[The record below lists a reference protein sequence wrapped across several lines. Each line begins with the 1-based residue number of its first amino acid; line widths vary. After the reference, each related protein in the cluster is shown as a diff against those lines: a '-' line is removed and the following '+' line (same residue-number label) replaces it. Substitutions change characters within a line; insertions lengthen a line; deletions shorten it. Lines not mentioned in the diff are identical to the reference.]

1 MTAGVRVAAHA
12 PSPFFRRRRVV
23 ARVAT
28 SLAPAL
34 VAGVLVGCST
44 AGEASGESGPRQR
57 PESTDVLRPEAG
69 MPFDY
74 QIGEGYTPPD
84 GVRAVSRDREDEP
97 APGLY
102 NVCYVNAFQTQPGAL
117 KWWQDTHPAL
127 LLRDGDGELII
138 DEGWDEVLL
147 DTSTAALRTE
157 LAEIVGDW
165 IDGCAE
171 SGFQAVEP
179 DNLDSFERSRG
190 RLTAEHNAAFATTLA
205 DRAHDDG
212 LAIGQKNT
220 TDLLDRHEAIGFDF
234 AVAEECAQFDEC
246 DAYADAYDDRVFA
259 VEYEGEGDV
268 GFDESC
274 STWGDRISL
283 VLRDLAVLPAGEKGH
298 VFRTC

>member
-1 MTAGVRVAAHA
+1 MAGRAH
-12 PSPFFRRRRVV
+12 SPFFRHRRVV
-23 ARVAT
+23 AAVAT
-28 SLAPAL
+28 GLVSAL
-34 VAGVLVGCST
+34 GAGVLAGCSV
-44 AGEASGESGPRQR
+44 GGGASGEAEPGQR
-57 PESTDVLRPEAG
+57 RTKAADVLLPTAG
-69 MPFDY
+69 MRFDY
-74 QIGEGYTPPD
+74 QIGEGYEPPD

-102 NVCYVNAFQTQPGAL
+102 NVCYVNAFQTQPGSL
-117 KWWQDTHPAL
+117 EWWQDTHPSL

-147 DTSTAALRTE
+147 DTSTAARRAQ

-179 DNLDSFERSRG
+179 DNLDSFERSKG
-190 RLTAEHNAAFATTLA
+190 KLTKEHNAAFAGTLA
-205 DRAHDDG
+205 SRAHSDG

-220 TDLLDRHEAIGFDF
+220 TDLLDRHAEIGFDF
-234 AVAEECAQFDEC
+234 AVTEECAQFDEC
-246 DAYADAYDDRVFA
+246 DAYADTYADRVFA
-259 VEYEGEGDV
+259 IEYEGEGDV

-274 STWGDRISL
+274 SAWGDRISL
-283 VLRDLAVLPAGEKGH
+283 VLRDLDVLPAGEEGH

>member
-1 MTAGVRVAAHA
+1 MARRVQSLSPRRGRVA
-12 PSPFFRRRRVV
+12 

-28 SLAPAL
+28 GLASAL
-34 VAGVLVGCST
+34 VAGALAGCSV
-44 AGEASGESGPRQR
+44 AGGASGEAESEQR
-57 PESTDVLRPEAG
+57 PESTDVRLPTAG
-69 MPFDY
+69 MRFDY
-74 QIGEGYTPPD
+74 QIGGGYTPPN
-84 GVRAVSRDREDEP
+84 GVRAVSRDREDET

-117 KWWQDTHPAL
+117 EWWQDTHPDL

-147 DTSTAALRTE
+147 DTSTAARRTQ
-157 LAEIVGDW
+157 LAEIVGEW

-179 DNLDSFERSRG
+179 DNLDSFERSNG
-190 RLTAEHNAAFATTLA
+190 KLTAEHNAAFAGALA
-205 DRAHDDG
+205 QRAHSDG

-220 TDLLDRHEAIGFDF
+220 TDLLDRRSAIGFDF
-234 AVAEECAQFDEC
+234 AVTEECAQFDEC

-259 VEYEGEGDV
+259 IEYEGEGDV

-274 STWGDRISL
+274 ATWGDRISL
-283 VLRDLAVLPAGEKGH
+283 VLRDLDVLPAGEDGH

>member
-1 MTAGVRVAAHA
+1 MAGRAH
-12 PSPFFRRRRVV
+12 SPFFRHRRVV
-23 ARVAT
+23 AAVAT
-28 SLAPAL
+28 GLVSAL
-34 VAGVLVGCST
+34 GAGVLAGCSVGGGASGGAEPGQRRTKAADVLLPT
-44 AGEASGESGPRQR
+44 AGMR
-57 PESTDVLRPEAG
+57 
-69 MPFDY
+69 FDY
-74 QIGEGYTPPD
+74 QIGEGYEPPD

-102 NVCYVNAFQTQPGAL
+102 NVCYVNAFQTQPGSL
-117 KWWQDTHPAL
+117 EWWQDTHPSL

-147 DTSTAALRTE
+147 DTSTAARRAQ

-179 DNLDSFERSRG
+179 DNLDSFERSKG
-190 RLTAEHNAAFATTLA
+190 KLTKEHNAAFAGTLA
-205 DRAHDDG
+205 SRAHSDG

-220 TDLLDRHEAIGFDF
+220 TDLLDRHAEIGFDF
-234 AVAEECAQFDEC
+234 AVTEECAQFDEC
-246 DAYADAYDDRVFA
+246 DAYADTYADRVFA
-259 VEYEGEGDV
+259 IEYEGEGDV

-274 STWGDRISL
+274 SAWGDRISL
-283 VLRDLAVLPAGEKGH
+283 VLRDLDVLPAGEKGH

>member
-1 MTAGVRVAAHA
+1 MAGRAH
-12 PSPFFRRRRVV
+12 SPFFRHRRVV
-23 ARVAT
+23 AAVAT
-28 SLAPAL
+28 GLVSAL
-34 VAGVLVGCST
+34 GAGVLAACSVG
-44 AGEASGESGPRQR
+44 GGASGEAEPGQR
-57 PESTDVLRPEAG
+57 RTKAADVLLPTAG
-69 MPFDY
+69 MRFDY
-74 QIGEGYTPPD
+74 QIGEGYEPPD

-102 NVCYVNAFQTQPGAL
+102 NVCYVNAFQTQPGSL
-117 KWWQDTHPAL
+117 EWWQDTHPGL

-147 DTSTAALRTE
+147 DTSTAARRAQ

-179 DNLDSFERSRG
+179 DNLDSFERSKG
-190 RLTAEHNAAFATTLA
+190 KLTKEHNAAFAGTLA
-205 DRAHDDG
+205 SRAHSDG

-220 TDLLDRHEAIGFDF
+220 TDLLDRHAEIGFDF
-234 AVAEECAQFDEC
+234 AVTEECAQFDEC
-246 DAYADAYDDRVFA
+246 DAYADTYADRVFA
-259 VEYEGEGDV
+259 IEYEGEGDV

-283 VLRDLAVLPAGEKGH
+283 VLRDLDVLPAGEKGH

>member
-1 MTAGVRVAAHA
+1 MA
-12 PSPFFRRRRVV
+12 PRILPSSFRRRRAV

-28 SLAPAL
+28 GLAAVLGAVAL
-34 VAGVLVGCST
+34 VSCGAGGGT
-44 AGEASGESGPRQR
+44 
-57 PESTDVLRPEAG
+57 TPEAG
-69 MPFDY
+69 PARPAEAADVLLPTAGMGFDY
-74 QIGEGYTPPD
+74 QIGGGYTPPA

-117 KWWQDTHPAL
+117 QWWQDTHPEL
-127 LLRDGDGELII
+127 LLRDGDGKLVI

-147 DTSTAALRTE
+147 DTSTAARRAQ

-179 DNLDSFERSRG
+179 DNLDSFERSNG
-190 RLTAEHNAAFATTLA
+190 KLTKEHNAAFAEALA
-205 DRAHDDG
+205 ARAHSEG

-220 TDLLDRHEAIGFDF
+220 TDLLGRHDAIGFDF
-234 AVAEECAQFDEC
+234 AVTEECAQFDEC
-246 DAYADAYDDRVFA
+246 DAYADAYDDRVLA
-259 VEYEGEGDV
+259 IEYEGEGDV

-274 STWGDRISL
+274 SAWGDRISL
-283 VLRDLAVLPAGEKGH
+283 VLRDLDVLPAGESGH